1 MNTLKD
7 YEWGR
12 TTVADKKQVN
22 DFAEKWIGKF
32 KNDQTNYLELV
43 DHFMADDCRAL
54 GFEMDCGHAF
64 EERYG
69 TAVYDNKALE
79 HIIAD
84 VADIPLLGSAIYSR
98 WRYFNHWAYSGAEIM
113 EQENRAWFIT
123 ALDRLTELASNDNSV
138 NSIGAVHRI
147 KLISNCLGYGP
158 CLKETDLVEQH
169 LTLCKDGRMWLSF
182 FEFGIQSKYRCV
194 KREYFNI
201 DAQRATSILTNIA
214 DFFRNEYLVDMV
226 TDTGDWDLMIEDEDG
241 KKHRFQGPL
250 VPSECNRFLTKQ
262 SNILREAMD
271 RPDAF
276 AFDGAYGA

>member
-1 MNTLKD
+1 M
-7 YEWGR
+7 
-12 TTVADKKQVN
+12 ADKKQVN

-147 KLISNCLGYGP
+147 NIGYCYEVGQG
-158 CLKETDLVEQH
+158 VEQ
-169 LTLCKDGRMWLSF
+169 
-182 FEFGIQSKYRCV
+182 
-194 KREYFNI
+194 
-201 DAQRATSILTNIA
+201 
-214 DFFRNEYLVDMV
+214 
-226 TDTGDWDLMIEDEDG
+226 DLG
-241 KKHRFQGPL
+241 KARKWYEAAAKE
-250 VPSECNRFLTKQ
+250 SEPHAA
-262 SNILREAMD
+262 EALE
-271 RPDAF
+271 RLF
-276 AFDGAYGA
+276 SGGQHGKL